1 MLYTCGERFCVFRA
15 DGAEVVPQRS
25 FGEFQTQAGG
35 TGKCAGGYQLPVL
48 VNVEFI
54 RAASL
59 MLIVNDAGTCVII
72 LRQLIGKDKLI
83 ALGGAISRGNHQP
96 IIRVDKDNVTA
107 V

>member
-1 MLYTCGERFCVFRA
+1 MLRA

-25 FGEFQTQAGG
+25 LGEFQTQAGG

-59 MLIVNDAGTCVII
+59 MLIVNDAGT
-72 LRQLIGKDKLI
+72 
-83 ALGGAISRGNHQP
+83 A
-96 IIRVDKDNVTA
+96 
-107 V
+107 

>member
-1 MLYTCGERFCVFRA
+1 M
-15 DGAEVVPQRS
+15 
-25 FGEFQTQAGG
+25 
-35 TGKCAGGYQLPVL
+35 L

>member
-1 MLYTCGERFCVFRA
+1 MLRA

-25 FGEFQTQAGG
+25 LGEFQTQAGG
-35 TGKCAGGYQLPVL
+35 TGKRTGGYQLPVL
-48 VNVEFI
+48 VRVEFI

-59 MLIVNDAGTCVII
+59 VLIVNDTGTCVII

-83 ALGGAISRGNHQP
+83 ALGGAVSRGNHQP
-96 IIRVDKDNVTA
+96 VIRVDKDNVTA